1 LADFREK
8 PMSIDED
15 RIAHFRE
22 RLKRLERELL
32 ELEEVGAETGGTVEL
47 DQTRQG
53 RLSRMDALQGQAMS
67 QELARRRQAEL
78 GKIRAALR
86 RIAEGEYGYCV
97 QCGGD
102 IAERRLE
109 YDPAAALCIACA
121 GKAEREGR

>member
-1 LADFREK
+1 
-8 PMSIDED
+8 MSIDDE
-15 RIAHFRE
+15 RIARLRE
-22 RLKRLERELL
+22 RLERMERELM
-32 ELEEVGAETGGTVEL
+32 ELEDVGAETGGTVEL

-67 QELARRRQAEL
+67 VELARRRRAEL

-97 QCGGD
+97 ECGAE
-102 IAERRLE
+102 IAEKRLE

-121 GKAEREGR
+121 SKAEARDS